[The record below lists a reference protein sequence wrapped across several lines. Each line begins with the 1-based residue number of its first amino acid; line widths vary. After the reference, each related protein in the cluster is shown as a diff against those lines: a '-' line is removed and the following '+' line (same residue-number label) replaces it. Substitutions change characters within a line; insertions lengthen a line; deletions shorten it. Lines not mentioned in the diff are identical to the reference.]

1 MRKRDPKSVQR
12 LPKHCMRYHLLKSD
26 ALFQNERDSHVTT
39 LLRYWALILSIS
51 FSSRSLRYDS
61 VLVDSES
68 WKGEATVLCSSV
80 FLSPFVA
87 ASVPMASVDCLECS
101 SLGNIAMSGL
111 VSTIYGSSVP
121 TMLDGDLV

>member
-1 MRKRDPKSVQR
+1 MKKSEPKSVQR
-12 LPKHCMRYHLLKSD
+12 LPKHCKRYHLLNSD

-51 FSSRSLRYDS
+51 FSSRSLRSDS

-68 WKGEATVLCSSV
+68 WNGEATVLCSSV

-87 ASVPMASVDCLECS
+87 ASVPMASVDYLDCS
-101 SLGNIAMSGL
+101 SLGKMAMSGL
-111 VSTIYGSSVP
+111 LSTIYGSSAP
-121 TMLDGDLV
+121 AMLDEDLA